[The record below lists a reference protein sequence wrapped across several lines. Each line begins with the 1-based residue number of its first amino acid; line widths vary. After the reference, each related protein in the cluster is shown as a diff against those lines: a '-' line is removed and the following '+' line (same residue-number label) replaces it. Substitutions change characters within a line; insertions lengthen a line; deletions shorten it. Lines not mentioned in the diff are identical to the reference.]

1 MGPSENKQCGLNL
14 MTLGSTKKVV
24 RQIWDAIPMT
34 DTVIAQVKALGQVQ
48 PNDIDF
54 LDHKKLPI
62 WELDITVVYA
72 GETEAP
78 HIEMI
83 EP

>member
-1 MGPSENKQCGLNL
+1 
-14 MTLGSTKKVV
+14 MTE
-24 RQIWDAIPMT
+24 
-34 DTVIAQVKALGQVQ
+34 TVIAQVKELGQVQ
-48 PNDIDF
+48 PSDIDF